1 MLENKKMMDKWL
13 HKYESRN
20 RINVKDIL
28 NGGFWKF
35 FFIFLFLENNLF
47 YASFVIENYKN
58 INYYKNL
65 YFDTNFKHHLDDFMH

>member
-28 NGGFWKF
+28 NGGFWKI
-35 FFIFLFLENNLF
+35 FIYISIFKNNLF
-47 YASFVIENYKN
+47 FIYFFIQNY
-58 INYYKNL
+58 
-65 YFDTNFKHHLDDFMH
+65 LDLLSLILG